1 MFDQLGDWTRTDT
14 CGGLRASD
22 IGREVTLLGWVH
34 RVRDLGA
41 LVFLDVRDRHG
52 LTQVV
57 VQEGQPFLDRAKH
70 LRAEFVVGV
79 KGTVR
84 ARAAG
89 VVNSRMPTGEVEVA
103 AGELK
108 VLNEAAVPPFQISDE
123 AALASDDL
131 RLRYRYLDLRR
142 PRLQANLGLRHR
154 VTMAVRRYMDAQ
166 GFWEIE
172 TPVLGKSTPEG
183 ARDYLVPSR
192 VHPGE
197 FYALPQSPQ
206 LFKQLL
212 MIAGTDRY
220 FQIVKCFRDED
231 LRADRQPEF
240 TQIDVEMSFARPDL
254 VFGLIEPLMQE
265 VFRVIGREIPT
276 PFPRM
281 AYGDAIARY
290 GSDKPD
296 LRFGLE
302 IQELSAVFEGT
313 SFTPF
318 RDAMGAG
325 GSVRGFVVPG
335 GARYSRKQLD
345 TLTEQARQ
353 AGASGLVWVRA
364 GEDGV
369 KSPALKG
376 AGEAVL
382 RAALDRAGA
391 QAQDLLLLAA
401 GAPDATSKVLGQ
413 LRLIVA
419 KDEALAKPDA
429 FAFTWVTGFPMF
441 EWDGDEQRFAAMHH
455 PFTSPVPEDI
465 ARLESEPGLVRAQAY
480 DLVLNGSEIGGGSIR
495 IHDADVQARIF
506 KAIGLTDE
514 EAKQRFGFFLQALTY
529 GTPPHGG
536 IALGLDR
543 IVAILAGESS
553 IREVIAFPKTAA
565 AVDQMTGAPTTVD
578 ERQLR
583 ELQLGVGKRLGSAAR
598 VVARAAPVWYD
609 YALKYL
615 SRKEIRTAR
624 AVLDEKDCSP

>member
-1 MFDQLGDWTRTDT
+1 MLDQLGDWVRTDT
-14 CGGLRASD
+14 CGALGASD

-41 LVFLDVRDRHG
+41 LVFLDVRDRYG

-57 VQEGQPFLDRAKH
+57 VQEGQSFLETAKH

-79 KGTVR
+79 KGVVR
-84 ARAAG
+84 ARAADA
-89 VVNSRMPTGEVEVA
+89 VNPRMPTGDVEVA
-103 AGELK
+103 AVEFR
-108 VLNEAAVPPFQISDE
+108 VLNDAAVPPFQIADE

-142 PRLQANLGLRHR
+142 PKLQANIGLRHR
-154 VTMAVRRYMDAQ
+154 VTMAVRHYFDEQ

-231 LRADRQPEF
+231 LRSDRQPEF
-240 TQIDVEMSFARPDL
+240 TQVDVEVSFARPEL
-254 VFGLIEPLMQE
+254 VFDSIEPLMQR
-265 VFRVIGREIPT
+265 VFAVIGREIPR
-276 PFPRM
+276 PFGRM
-281 AYGDAIARY
+281 PYDEAIARY

-296 LRFGLE
+296 LRCGLE
-302 IQELSAVFEGT
+302 IQDLSALFAET
-313 SFTPF
+313 PFTPF
-318 RDAMGAG
+318 RDALAAG
-325 GSVRGFVVPG
+325 GVVRGFVAPG
-335 GARYSRKQLD
+335 GAAYSRRQLD

-353 AGASGLVWVRA
+353 AGAAGLVWVRYA
-364 GEDGV
+364 EDGV

-376 AGEAVL
+376 AGEPAL
-382 RAALDRAGA
+382 RLALERAGA
-391 QAQDLLLLAA
+391 GRPDLLLMAA
-401 GAPDATSKVLGQ
+401 GTAEPTSKTLGQ
-413 LRLIVA
+413 LRLGVA
-419 KDEALAKPDA
+419 KEAGLLQPDA

-441 EWDGDEQRFAAMHH
+441 EWNAEEQRFAAMHH
-455 PFTSPVPEDI
+455 PFTSPVPEDLVH
-465 ARLESEPGLVRAQAY
+465 LESDPGRVRAQAY

-495 IHDADVQARIF
+495 IHDASVQARVF
-506 KAIGLTDE
+506 RAIGLSDE
-514 EAKQRFGFFLQALTY
+514 EAAHRFGFFLQALRF

-553 IREVIAFPKTAA
+553 IREVIAFPKTAT
-565 AVDQMTGAPTTVD
+565 AVDQMTGAPTEVD

-583 ELQLGVGKRLGSAAR
+583 ELK
-598 VVARAAPVWYD
+598 
-609 YALKYL
+609 L
-615 SRKEIRTAR
+615 SVSRQ
-624 AVLDEKDCSP
+624 

>member
-1 MFDQLGDWTRTDT
+1 MLDQLGDWVRTDT
-14 CGGLRASD
+14 CGALRASD

-41 LVFLDVRDRHG
+41 LVFLDVRDRYG

-57 VQEGQPFLDRAKH
+57 VQEGQSFLETAKH

-79 KGTVR
+79 KGVVR
-84 ARAAG
+84 ARAADA
-89 VVNSRMPTGEVEVA
+89 VNPRMPTGDVEVA
-103 AGELK
+103 AVEFR
-108 VLNEAAVPPFQISDE
+108 VLNDAAVPPFQIADE

-142 PRLQANLGLRHR
+142 PKLQANIGLRHR
-154 VTMAVRRYMDAQ
+154 VTMAVRHYFDEQ

-231 LRADRQPEF
+231 LRSDRQPEF
-240 TQIDVEMSFARPDL
+240 TQVDVEVSFARPEL
-254 VFGLIEPLMQE
+254 VFDSIEPLMQR
-265 VFRVIGREIPT
+265 VFAVIGREIPR
-276 PFPRM
+276 PFGRM
-281 AYGDAIARY
+281 PYDEAIARY

-296 LRFGLE
+296 LRCGLE
-302 IQELSAVFEGT
+302 IQDLSALFAET
-313 SFTPF
+313 PFTPF
-318 RDAMGAG
+318 RDALAAG
-325 GSVRGFVVPG
+325 GVVRGFVAPG
-335 GARYSRKQLD
+335 GAAYSRRQLD

-353 AGASGLVWVRA
+353 AGAAGLVWVRYA
-364 GEDGV
+364 EDGV

-376 AGEAVL
+376 AGEPAL
-382 RAALDRAGA
+382 RLALERAGA
-391 QAQDLLLLAA
+391 GRPDLLLMAA
-401 GAPDATSKVLGQ
+401 GTAEPTSKTLGQ
-413 LRLIVA
+413 LRLGVA
-419 KDEALAKPDA
+419 KEAGLLQPDA
-429 FAFTWVTGFPMF
+429 FAFTWVTDFPMF
-441 EWDGDEQRFAAMHH
+441 EWNGEEQRFAAMHH
-455 PFTSPVPEDI
+455 PFTSPVPEELVH
-465 ARLESEPGLVRAQAY
+465 LESDPGRVRAQAY

-495 IHDADVQARIF
+495 IHDASVQARVF
-506 KAIGLTDE
+506 RAIGLSDE
-514 EAKQRFGFFLQALTY
+514 EAAHRFGFFLQALRF

-553 IREVIAFPKTAA
+553 IREVIAFPKTAT
-565 AVDQMTGAPTTVD
+565 AVDQMTGAPTEVD

-583 ELQLGVGKRLGSAAR
+583 ELK
-598 VVARAAPVWYD
+598 
-609 YALKYL
+609 L
-615 SRKEIRTAR
+615 SVSRQ
-624 AVLDEKDCSP
+624 